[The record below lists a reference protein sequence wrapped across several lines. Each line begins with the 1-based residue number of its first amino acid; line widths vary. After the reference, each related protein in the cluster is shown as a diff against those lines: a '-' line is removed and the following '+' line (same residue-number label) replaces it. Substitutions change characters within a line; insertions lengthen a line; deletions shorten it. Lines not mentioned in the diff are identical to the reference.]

1 MKTRVEREER
11 EKRKTETEGRE
22 GERRIGGRKKKRN
35 EGRNDMCMVEC
46 LCHCVLQARCCA

>member
-22 GERRIGGRKKKRN
+22 GGDKERRKAEIRK
-35 EGRNDMCMVEC
+35 E
-46 LCHCVLQARCCA
+46 

>member
-22 GERRIGGRKKKRN
+22 GGTRKEERQK
-35 EGRNDMCMVEC
+35 
-46 LCHCVLQARCCA
+46 